1 MYTPWRFAT
10 FHHVLKHLPVSDSIH
25 RSPEALILIGHEMPA
40 FDQAIE
46 RPKHQFLALSDI
58 IKDFVAKNE
67 IATVDPNLG
76 LLT

>member
-1 MYTPWRFAT
+1 MYAPWHFAT
-10 FHHVLKHLPVSDSIH
+10 FHHVLKHLPVSESIH
-25 RSPEALILIGHEMPA
+25 RPPEALILIGHEMPA

-46 RPKHQFLALSDI
+46 RLEYQLFACSDVI
-58 IKDFVAKNE
+58 EDLVAKNE